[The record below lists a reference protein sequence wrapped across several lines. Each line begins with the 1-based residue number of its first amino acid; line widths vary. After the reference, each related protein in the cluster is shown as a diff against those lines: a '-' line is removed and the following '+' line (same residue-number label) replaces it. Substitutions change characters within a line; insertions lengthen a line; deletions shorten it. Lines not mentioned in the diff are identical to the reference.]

1 MDSRRT
7 ASQRTADLIRA
18 NYTHWSLL
26 IDVDALLPPDLGKF
40 PVSRAMAT
48 WLASAIHGLDCR
60 SILEFGAG
68 WSSLVIAEA
77 LAAEGGGRLTSVEH
91 DPRYL
96 PADAWTRIDRLTNVD
111 TRLVIA
117 PLQRTLSRHGLLWSY
132 RGVRK
137 RIRERSPFD
146 LVFIDGPPNRY
157 GRTSPLFDAYP
168 LLGPDAVVVLDDAA
182 RRDER
187 TAIARWLAAYPDL
200 ELVLL
205 DTERGRGIAVLLRH
219 GGAPGRPAIGTVQ
232 DTVRE
237 QVRRWLKSRRL

>member
-7 ASQRTADLIRA
+7 AGERAADLIRA
-18 NYTHWSLL
+18 SYAHPSLL
-26 IDVDALLPPDLGKF
+26 IDVKALLPPNLGKF

-60 SILEFGAG
+60 SVLEFGAG

-77 LAAEGGGRLTSVEH
+77 LAAEGGGRLTSVDH

-96 PADAWTRIDRLTNVD
+96 PADAWSRIERLTSVD
-111 TRLVIA
+111 TALVIA
-117 PLQRTLSRHGLLWSY
+117 PLQRTLSRYGLLWSY

-157 GRTSPLFDAYP
+157 GRTSPLLDVYP
-168 LLGPDAVVVLDDAA
+168 LLGPGAVIVLDDAA
-182 RRDER
+182 RHDER
-187 TAIARWLAAYPDL
+187 TAIARWLARYPDL

-205 DTERGRGIAVLLRH
+205 DTDRGRGIAVLLRH
-219 GGAPGRPAIGTVQ
+219 GGG
-232 DTVRE
+232 
-237 QVRRWLKSRRL
+237 